1 MSRSVDFDLH
11 GIVGVRVLDAAEA
24 ELKAIRSQLG
34 PIQATLDREP
44 DIVIR
49 FVDHLPATTLRLAGI
64 GETAEGD
71 GSFFLLRDR
80 GGSPVRI
87 SLPLNTIGGR
97 CEIAVEHGA
106 RGVPHLIAIMNMAAL
121 ARGVLP
127 LHASAF
133 THRGRGILVTGW
145 AKGGKS
151 EVLLGFARRGARHV
165 GDEWVYLDP
174 ETGRMYGIREPMRIW
189 DWQLRQLPEYRR
201 RLTAGES
208 LRLSALRPLVA
219 VITAFERTGI
229 RSGAATARVLAR
241 IGPAARRRLAVQVD
255 PRRLFDAESAPSARI
270 DAVFLVAN
278 HSSPA
283 IDSEPV
289 QTDEIVERMTQ
300 SLIYERLALEALY
313 LQFRFLLPGA
323 RSPGLE
329 GAPIRERDLL
339 RSALEGI
346 PAYVVHH
353 PYPVPIQALCD
364 VIEGLLPPPLTP
376 ADP

>member
-1 MSRSVDFDLH
+1 MIRRVDFDLH
-11 GIVGVRVLDAAEA
+11 GIVGIRVLDATEV
-24 ELKAIRSQLG
+24 ELGAIRRQLG
-34 PIQATLDREP
+34 PIGATLDSEP
-44 DIVIR
+44 DIIIR
-49 FVDHLPATTLRLAGI
+49 FVAHLPATTLRLAGI

-71 GSFFLLRDR
+71 GSFLLLRD
-80 GGSPVRI
+80 GGGRSARI
-87 SLPLNTIGGR
+87 SLPMNTIGGR
-97 CEIAVEHGA
+97 CEITIEHGA
-106 RGVPHLIAIMNMAAL
+106 RGVPHLIAIMNMTAL

-174 ETGRMYGIREPMRIW
+174 ETGRMSGIREPMRIW
-189 DWQLRQLPEYRR
+189 DWQLAQLPAYRR
-201 RLTAGES
+201 RLTTRES

-219 VITAFERTGI
+219 VITALERRGA
-229 RSGAATARVLAR
+229 RSAAARILARV
-241 IGPAARRRLAVQVD
+241 GPAARRRLAVQVD
-255 PRRLFDAESAPSARI
+255 PRRLFDAESTPSARI

-283 IDSEPV
+283 IVSAPIG
-289 QTDEIVERMTQ
+289 TDEIVERMTQ

-339 RSALEGI
+339 RSTLEGI
-346 PAYVVHH
+346 PTYIVHH

-364 VIEGLLPPPLTP
+364 AIEGLLPPPRTP
-376 ADP
+376 ADR